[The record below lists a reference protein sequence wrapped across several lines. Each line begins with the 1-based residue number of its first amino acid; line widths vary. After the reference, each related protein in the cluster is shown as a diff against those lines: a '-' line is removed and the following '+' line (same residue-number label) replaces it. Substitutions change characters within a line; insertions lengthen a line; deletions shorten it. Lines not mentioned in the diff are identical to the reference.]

1 MSEGS
6 NQYDR
11 TIALGDKA
19 YAHIRSHRCAAHPR
33 SYELWYAYVS
43 DKVPGLVRAIN
54 EILSGAGRITQ
65 NQIDALYDRFLHSTR
80 ALVVSQRATTR
91 LMNEMQQIDGALN
104 TARDG
109 LSGYAHSLE
118 RAHGDLLDA
127 TLNREGMQ
135 RLVDDLKRQTS
146 DVERVNT
153 HLAGRLS
160 EALGELASLQE
171 MLEGVRAESQ
181 RDPVTTLI
189 NRQTFDHELVEALGT
204 CVRTRAPMSLLMVD
218 IDFFKVINDN
228 FGHLTGDQV
237 LRLVAQTIRQNLK
250 GQDVVARFGGEEFVV
265 ILPDTRC
272 EDAAVV
278 AEHLRG
284 AVMSRELVKRSNG
297 QNLGRVTVS
306 IGVAGYEP
314 GDSSGSLIDRADN
327 RLYVAKRIGRNKVVS
342 EDILPMPPTDP
353 AGSGSH
359 SCAA

>member
-1 MSEGS
+1 MSEAS
-6 NQYDR
+6 DQYDR
-11 TIALGDKA
+11 TITLGDKA
-19 YAHIRSHRCAAHPR
+19 YAHIRAHRCAAHPR

-54 EILSGAGRITQ
+54 EILSNAGRITQ
-65 NQIDALYDRFLHSTR
+65 NQIDALYDRFLYSTR

-104 TARDG
+104 VAREG
-109 LSGYAHSLE
+109 LSGYAQSLE
-118 RAHGDLLDA
+118 KAHADLD
-127 TLNREGMQ
+127 TPLNREAMQ
-135 RLVDDLKRQTS
+135 RLVDDLKRQTG

-171 MLEGVRAESQ
+171 MLEGVRAETQ

-189 NRQTFDHELVEALGT
+189 NRQTFDHELIEALAT
-204 CVRTRAPMSLLMVD
+204 CARTGAPMSLLMVD

-250 GQDVVARFGGEEFVV
+250 GQDIVARFGGEEFVV
-265 ILPDTRC
+265 ILPDTPC
-272 EDAAVV
+272 EDATIV
-278 AEHLRG
+278 AERLRG

-314 GDSSGSLIDRADN
+314 GDSSGSLVDRADS
-327 RLYVAKRIGRNKVVS
+327 RLYVAKRLGRNKVVS
-342 EDILPMPPTDP
+342 DDALPVPPTDP
-353 AGSGSH
+353 AGNDPH
-359 SCAA
+359 SYAA